1 MLLGHSYASLFQEQA
16 SRLTWMQYN
25 LLKRRLERW
34 SNFQIYN
41 QMRIYR
47 KEFVFKPFSNHLFI
61 LVGWNLSFTN
71 SLHTSYFEM
80 DG

>member
-1 MLLGHSYASLFQEQA
+1 
-16 SRLTWMQYN
+16 
-25 LLKRRLERW
+25 
-34 SNFQIYN
+34 
-41 QMRIYR
+41 MRIYR
-47 KEFVFKPFSNHLFI
+47 KEFEFKPFSNHLFI